1 MHTVTP
7 ISEGTGDQKAD
18 KPASKIR
25 YVTDFKQVEWFKW
38 NPDHCYSRRF
48 ANLLDQLA
56 DRLPYHVISVQMVAR
71 VLECLPTLP
80 NEKSN
85 SVKRVKQSVSAAR
98 AHLRKL
104 DGGKERA
111 LIVSPGGYRATVDA
125 EDKSKNAIPSVAK
138 RADRANIVMAQMVSS
153 VNTKEIP
160 DTAENKQVIA
170 EMKIYGLYVNAVEK
184 KRTETQKLLEAIKRT
199 KL

>member
-7 ISEGTGDQKAD
+7 ITEGSVDQKTD
-18 KPASKIR
+18 KPISKIR

-56 DRLPYHVISVQMVAR
+56 DRIPYNVISVQMVAR

-80 NEKSN
+80 NEKST
-85 SVKRVKQSVSAAR
+85 SVKRVKQSVSTAR
-98 AHLRKL
+98 EHLRKL
-104 DGGKERA
+104 PGERA

-125 EDKSKNAIPSVAK
+125 EDKSKNAIPNVAK
-138 RADRANIVMAQMVSS
+138 RADRANIIMARMVSS

-184 KRTETQKLLEAIKRT
+184 KRSETQKLLEAIKKT